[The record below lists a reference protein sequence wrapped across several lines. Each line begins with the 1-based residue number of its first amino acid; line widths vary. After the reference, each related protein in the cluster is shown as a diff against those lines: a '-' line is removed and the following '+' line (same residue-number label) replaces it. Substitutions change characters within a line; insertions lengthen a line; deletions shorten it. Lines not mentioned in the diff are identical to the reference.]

1 MVYYFLLTYSP
12 VLFCNCFP
20 SPDIINNMPHP
31 MDNIALIQS
40 AIRTVRTEDE
50 GLTTL
55 INTLERAMAE
65 PFAAAV
71 RTMGRA
77 EGRIIVSGMGKSGH
91 IGRKIAATL
100 ASTGTP
106 ASFVHA
112 AEASHGDLGM
122 ITARDVILALSWSGE
137 TAELKDILEFSR
149 RFTVPLIAMT
159 ASADSALGKAADIVL
174 ELPKIREACPH
185 GLAPTTS
192 TTLQLVLGDALA
204 VALLNDKGFTARHF
218 KTFHPGGR
226 LGAQLSY
233 VRDVMHSGS
242 ALPLASQNT
251 IMADAIVTMTQK
263 SFGCLGLVDDEG
275 RLAGIITDGDLRRAM
290 APDLLEKT
298 ARQIMTTNPKSV
310 PPDML
315 ASQALEILNASAITS
330 LFVTEEGVP
339 AGIVHVHDLLRSG
352 II

>member
-1 MVYYFLLTYSP
+1 
-12 VLFCNCFP
+12 
-20 SPDIINNMPHP
+20 
-31 MDNIALIQS
+31 MDDTALIKS
-40 AIRTVRTEDE
+40 AIRTLRTANE
-50 GLTTL
+50 GLATL
-55 INTLERAMAE
+55 MDALENTMAG
-65 PFAAAV
+65 PFARAV

-77 EGRIIVSGMGKSGH
+77 DGRIIVSGMGKSGH

-122 ITARDVILALSWSGE
+122 ITAKDVILALSWSGE

-159 ASADSALGKAADIVL
+159 ANRDSALGKAADIVL
-174 ELPKIREACPH
+174 ALPKIREACPH

-204 VALLNDKGFTARHF
+204 VALLNFKGFTAQHF

-226 LGAQLSY
+226 LGAQLAY
-233 VRDVMHSGS
+233 IRDIMHSGS
-242 ALPLASQNT
+242 ALPLAGQNT
-251 IMADAIVTMTQK
+251 VMADAIVTMTEK
-263 SFGCLGLVDDEG
+263 SFGCLGLVDEEG

-290 APDLLEKT
+290 APDLLKKT
-298 ARQIMTTNPKSV
+298 AREIMTPNPKSV
-310 PPDML
+310 PADML

-330 LFVTEEGVP
+330 LFVTEAGVP
-339 AGIVHVHDLLRSG
+339 TGIVHVHDLLRFG
-352 II
+352 IV